1 MQNATWWN
9 AVSAVSSSQK
19 SGGRLLLPIGKEA
32 WDRDRQVQALQH
44 WHSKCFRAKSL
55 LCGSVCNEWALV
67 WQHVRTVLLFS
78 MHVWTDVSSLAAFT
92 LQLQEEIQVGHGRR
106 DPELSILSE
115 QRRSLSVAELEVC
128 AAKRACNW
136 FSALDFVIVVKIWIL
151 IMYVCVTYVEVFM
164 LIYLPWLDHK
174 WFWTC
179 SILWIDL

>member
-1 MQNATWWN
+1 
-9 AVSAVSSSQK
+9 
-19 SGGRLLLPIGKEA
+19 
-32 WDRDRQVQALQH
+32 
-44 WHSKCFRAKSL
+44 
-55 LCGSVCNEWALV
+55 
-67 WQHVRTVLLFS
+67 

-164 LIYLPWLDHK
+164 LIYLP
-174 WFWTC
+174 
-179 SILWIDL
+179 